1 MDFASSFADN
11 SGKPLD
17 LESPRRIAV
26 HVKLSGTRAG
36 KFNHLQLNQQVASFR
51 VVQNWS

>member
-11 SGKPLD
+11 SGKTLE

-26 HVKLSGTRAG
+26 HVNLSGTLAG
-36 KFNHLQLNQQVASFR
+36 KFNYLQLNQQAASFR
-51 VVQNWS
+51 VVQNWL